1 MKTPKTQEI
10 CGMPTHRLR
19 FRYHDYLRQQ
29 LKDQMSGEM
38 LDQLNSSTPIP
49 RLETF
54 LNINNAT
61 WNQTEDYI
69 NEIS

>member
-1 MKTPKTQEI
+1 MKTSKTKQLCVFPEQVLFE
-10 CGMPTHRLR
+10 H
-19 FRYHDYLRQQ
+19 HDYFHQ
-29 LKDQMSGEM
+29 LFKDQMSGEM

-49 RLETF
+49 RLEIF